1 MTDNPMHRCNAA
13 PLGRPVAGFVVSGA
27 EKDKSAESDLE
38 HSAFRHLEVLIARF
52 GLKRP
57 R

>member
-1 MTDNPMHRCNAA
+1 M
-13 PLGRPVAGFVVSGA
+13 GGFVVSGA